1 MQITIDIPEELADLL
16 ELKWGNLSQRT
27 LESLAVEGYRRGMM
41 TRGQVR
47 QMLNFSSF
55 YEVEQFLSERG
66 ANLHYDESDLEQDI
80 QIINELTSN

>member
-27 LESLAVEGYRRGMM
+27 LEALAVEGYRRGVM

-47 QMLNFSSF
+47 QMLNLSSF
-55 YEVEQFLSERG
+55 YEVEQFLKERG
-66 ANLHYDESDLEQDI
+66 ANLHYDETDLEQDI
-80 QIINELTSN
+80 QVINELTSN